1 MRGAYGTAVLVFSV
15 LFVALGIALIVRTA
29 QAGGGVGYL
38 IGVLFIGLGVGR
50 FVLQQR
56 GGGRSR

>member
-1 MRGAYGTAVLVFSV
+1 VRGAYGTAVLVFSV

-38 IGVLFIGLGVGR
+38 IGALFIGLGVGR
-50 FVLQQR
+50 FFLQKR
-56 GGGRSR
+56 R

>member
-1 MRGAYGTAVLVFSV
+1 MSHYPQIVLVFSF

-50 FVLQQR
+50 FVLQKR
-56 GGGRSR
+56 R